1 MTFAKK
7 ILITSSDIFAISSQ
21 KQFEKIALK
30 VFRFQYENNLVYQEF
45 CDFLKTDPHKVKSLQ
60 QIPFLP
66 IQFFK
71 SHEVVSNTNPI
82 QETFTSSGTTSPV
95 AHKGGNLDKK
105 VIPITSKHLVTD
117 VTLYEESYRKGF
129 SEFYGNIEDY
139 VVLAL
144 LPSYLEREGSSLI
157 YMVKDLIELSNHPES
172 GFYLHNHDEL
182 IAKLIALD
190 LAGQNVILIGVTFAL
205 LDLIETFNEKS
216 SFLDKKKKVRDDL
229 GQTTEL
235 SEKKHSFQLQHTIIM
250 ETGGMKGKRKEMIR
264 EELHE
269 QLCKGFGVSAIHSEY
284 GMTELLSQ
292 AYSLGNGVFEC
303 PSWMQILVRDTED
316 ALTYIPDG
324 KTGGINVID
333 LANINS
339 CSFIA
344 TQDLGKKNPNNSF
357 EVLGRFDNSDI
368 RGCNLMVL

>member
-1 MTFAKK
+1 MIST
-7 ILITSSDIFAISSQ
+7 TDIFSISNP

-30 VFRFQYENNLVYQEF
+30 VFRFQYENNLVYKEF
-45 CDFLKTDPHKVKSLQ
+45 CTLMNTNVQEVKSLQ

-71 SHEVVSNTNPI
+71 SHTVVSNKNSF
-82 QETFTSSGTTSPV
+82 QETFTSSGTT
-95 AHKGGNLDKK
+95 GN
-105 VIPITSKHLVTD
+105 ITSRHYVTD
-117 VTLYEESYRKGF
+117 ISLYEESYQKGF
-129 SEFYGNIEDY
+129 AQFYGNIEDY
-139 VVLAL
+139 VILAL

-157 YMVKDLIELSNHPES
+157 YMVKDLIAKTNNPES
-172 GFYLHNHDEL
+172 GFYLHNHEAL
-182 IAKLIALD
+182 IEKLIALD
-190 LAGQNVILIGVTFAL
+190 ASGQNVILIGVTYAL
-205 LDLIETFNEKS
+205 LDLIEN
-216 SFLDKKKKVRDDL
+216 
-229 GQTTEL
+229 
-235 SEKKHSFQLQHTIIM
+235 HPFQLKNTFIM

-292 AYSLGNGVFEC
+292 AYSLGEGVFEC
-303 PSWMQILVRDTED
+303 PSWMQILIRDAED
-316 ALTYIPDG
+316 ALTYVENG

-368 RGCNLMVL
+368 RGCNLMVI

>member
-1 MTFAKK
+1 MPKK
-7 ILITSSDIFAISSQ
+7 ILITTPDIFTISSQ

-30 VFRFQYENNLVYQEF
+30 VFRFQYENNLVYREF
-45 CDFLKTDPHKVKSLQ
+45 CDFLKTDYHKVKSLE

-71 SHEVVSNTNPI
+71 SHTVVSNTNPI
-82 QETFTSSGTTSPV
+82 QETFTSSGTT
-95 AHKGGNLDKK
+95 GIN
-105 VIPITSKHLVTD
+105 TSKHLVTD
-117 VTLYEESYRKGF
+117 RTLYEESYRKGF
-129 SEFYGNIEDY
+129 SQFYGNIQDY

-157 YMVKDLIELSNHPES
+157 YMVEDLIKMTNNPES
-172 GFYLHNHDEL
+172 GFYLHNHKEL
-182 IAKLIALD
+182 IEKLIKLD
-190 LAGQNVILIGVTFAL
+190 NAGQNVILIGVTYAL
-205 LDLIETFNEKS
+205 LDLIE
-216 SFLDKKKKVRDDL
+216 
-229 GQTTEL
+229 GQ
-235 SEKKHSFQLQHTIIM
+235 KFQLQNTIIM
-250 ETGGMKGKRKEMIR
+250 ETGGMKGRRKEMIR

-269 QLCKGFGVSAIHSEY
+269 QLCEGFGVTAIHSEY

-303 PSWMQILVRDTED
+303 PSWIQILIRDTED
-316 ALTYIPDG
+316 ALTYVDAG

>member
-1 MTFAKK
+1 MISTP
-7 ILITSSDIFAISSQ
+7 DIFTISNQ
-21 KQFEKIALK
+21 KQFEKAALK
-30 VFRFQYENNLVYQEF
+30 VFRFQYENNLVYREF
-45 CDFLKTDPHKVKSLQ
+45 CDFLKTDVQRVKSLE

-71 SHEVVSNTNPI
+71 SHTVVSSTNVAE
-82 QETFTSSGTTSPV
+82 ETFTSSGTTGM
-95 AHKGGNLDKK
+95 A
-105 VIPITSKHLVTD
+105 TSKHLVTD
-117 VTLYEESYRKGF
+117 ISLYEESYRKGF
-129 SEFYGNIEDY
+129 SQFYGNIEDY

-157 YMVKDLIELSNHPES
+157 YMVEDLIQMTNNPES
-172 GFYLHNHDEL
+172 GFYLHNHEEL
-182 IAKLIALD
+182 IEKLTRLD
-190 LAGQNVILIGVTFAL
+190 NSGQNVILIGVTYAL
-205 LDLIETFNEKS
+205 LDLIEKQ
-216 SFLDKKKKVRDDL
+216 K
-229 GQTTEL
+229 
-235 SEKKHSFQLQHTIIM
+235 FQLQNTIIM
-250 ETGGMKGKRKEMIR
+250 ETGGMKGQRKEMIR

-269 QLCKGFGVSAIHSEY
+269 QLCLGFGVTAIHSEY

-316 ALTYIPDG
+316 ALTYVSNG

-368 RGCNLMVL
+368 RGCNLMVI

>member
-1 MTFAKK
+1 M
-7 ILITSSDIFAISSQ
+7 ITTTDIFTISNQ

-30 VFRFQYENNLVYQEF
+30 VFRFQYENNVVYRTF
-45 CDFLKTDPHKVKSLQ
+45 CDYLKTDPQKVKSLN

-71 SHEVVSNTNPI
+71 SHNVVSNSNPA
-82 QETFTSSGTTSPV
+82 QVTFTSSGTT
-95 AHKGGNLDKK
+95 GM
-105 VIPITSKHLVTD
+105 ITSKHIVTD
-117 VTLYEESYRKGF
+117 VSLYEESYRKGF

-139 VVLAL
+139 AVLAL
-144 LPSYLEREGSSLI
+144 LPSYLERNGSSLI
-157 YMVKDLIELSNHPES
+157 YMVEDLIKLSNHPES
-172 GFYLHNHDEL
+172 GFYLHNHEEL
-182 IAKLIALD
+182 TQKLIELD
-190 LAGQNVILIGVTFAL
+190 QSGQNTILIGVTYAL
-205 LDLIETFNEKS
+205 LDLIEKN
-216 SFLDKKKKVRDDL
+216 SFK
-229 GQTTEL
+229 
-235 SEKKHSFQLQHTIIM
+235 LQNTIIM

-264 EELHE
+264 EELHKE
-269 QLCKGFGVSAIHSEY
+269 LCEGFGVSAIHSEY

-292 AYSLGNGVFEC
+292 AYSLGEGIFEC
-303 PSWMQILVRDTED
+303 PSWIQVLIRDTED
-316 ALTYIPDG
+316 ALTYVKEG

-344 TQDLGKKNPNNSF
+344 TQDLGKKYPNNSF